1 MIDFLTFK
9 SFIGI
14 EVLIIIYYSGAL
26 IMPIAILYLLK
37 RGEFFSIFNSI
48 KIRNK
53 WYFGIAFLL
62 CFLVCEIFWRVGFE
76 AIIGY
81 FQMVE
86 ATKGGV

>member
-9 SFIGI
+9 SFIGV
-14 EVLIIIYYSGAL
+14 EVLITIYYLGAL
-26 IMPIAILYLLK
+26 VMPVALFYLIK
-37 RGEFFSIFNSI
+37 RGEFFAIFNSI
-48 KIRNK
+48 KNRNK
-53 WYFGIAFLL
+53 WYFVAIFGV

-86 ATKGGV
+86 ATKGAV